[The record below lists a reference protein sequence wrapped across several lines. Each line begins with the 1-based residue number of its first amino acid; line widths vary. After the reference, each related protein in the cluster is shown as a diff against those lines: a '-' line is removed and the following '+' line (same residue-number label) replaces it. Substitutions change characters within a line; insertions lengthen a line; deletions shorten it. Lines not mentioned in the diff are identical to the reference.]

1 MLGEGGTAL
10 SKLRAAVRE
19 FQDSEDRE
27 IDLKGLRQVMDS
39 LEGTF
44 SSDTCRAQ
52 VTGTHLADGNATVV
66 TWASRICGMSAT
78 SVADRLCVGKQLES
92 LPKVAEALR
101 TGDIG
106 YQSASLL
113 CHLRDQL
120 GEKRGLFVED
130 EMLEHARNY
139 SVVHLRYLCRYA
151 RHVADPDGFFNEAE
165 ADFSRRRLD
174 ISQMGDGM
182 YVVDGILDPETGA
195 AFRTALESL
204 AKRLGP
210 DDDRSHKQRMADSLG
225 ELVHHAMD
233 EGRLPRRNGVKPHIN
248 LTTTLEGLLRWGP
261 RGEAAGGRPA
271 ADLEL
276 SLPISTRTLER
287 IACDSTISRVLLADS
302 MVIDVGRATRVVSAP
317 TRRALRARDHG
328 CRWPGCD
335 RKVDWSTPHHIVAWS
350 RGGPTHLSN
359 LVLLCYFHH
368 RLVHEGGWQVVQV
381 GREFRFVPPDHVV
394 FRRARA
400 PGLRWAA

>member
-10 SKLRAAVRE
+10 SKLSEAARE
-19 FQDSEDRE
+19 FQTSEDRE
-27 IDLKGLRQVMDS
+27 IDLKGLRQVIDS
-39 LEGTF
+39 LECTF
-44 SSDTCRAQ
+44 SADTRRAQ
-52 VTGTHLADGNATVV
+52 VTGEHRADGNATVV
-66 TWASRICGMSAT
+66 TWASRLCGMSAT

-92 LPKVAEALR
+92 LPKIADALR
-101 TGDIG
+101 TGEIS
-106 YQSASLL
+106 YQSTSVL

-120 GEKRGLFVED
+120 GDKSELFVED
-130 EMLEHARNY
+130 EMLEHARNH
-139 SVVHLRYLCRYA
+139 SVGALRYLCRYA

-165 ADFSRRRLD
+165 EDYTRRRLD

-182 YVVDGILDPETGA
+182 YAIDGILDPAAGA
-195 AFRTALESL
+195 TVRTALESL
-204 AKRLGP
+204 AKPLGA
-210 DDDRSHKQRMADSLG
+210 DDERSHKQRMADALG
-225 ELVHHAMD
+225 AAMDHAMD

-248 LTTTLEGLLRWGP
+248 LTTTLEGLKNEVG
-261 RGEAAGGRPA
+261 AAP

-287 IACDSTISRVLLADS
+287 IACDSSISRVLLADS

-317 TRRALRARDHG
+317 ARRALRTRDQG

-335 RKVDWSTPHHIVAWS
+335 RKTDWSSPHHIVAWS
-350 RGGPTHLSN
+350 RGGPTVLSN
-359 LVLLCYFHH
+359 LVSLCYFHH
-368 RLVHEGGWQVVQV
+368 RLVHEGGWQVVKV
-381 GREFRFVPPDHVV
+381 GREFRFVPPDRVV

>member
-1 MLGEGGTAL
+1 MLGEGGTPL
-10 SKLRAAVRE
+10 SKLLDAIRE
-19 FQDSEDRE
+19 FQAREDRRV
-27 IDLKGLRQVMDS
+27 DLKGLRVGIDA
-39 LEGTF
+39 LEGEF
-44 SSDTCRAQ
+44 SVETRASQ
-52 VTGTHLADGNATVV
+52 LSGDNLANGNPTVV
-66 TWASRICGMSAT
+66 TWASRLCGMSLT

-92 LPKVAEALR
+92 LPKIAEALR
-101 TGDIG
+101 TGEIS
-106 YQSASLL
+106 YQSTALL
-113 CHLRDQL
+113 CHLREQL
-120 GEKRGLFVED
+120 GEKRELFVED
-130 EMLEHARNY
+130 EMLEHARNL
-139 SVVHLRYLCRYA
+139 SVASLRYLCRYA

-165 ADFSRRRLD
+165 ADFTRRRLD

-182 YVVDGILDPETGA
+182 FCVDAILDPESGA
-195 AFRTALESL
+195 ALKTALESL

-210 DDDRSHKQRMADSLG
+210 DDDRSHKQRMADSVG

-248 LTTTLEGLLRWGP
+248 LTTTLEGVKSEVGAP
-261 RGEAAGGRPA
+261 P

-287 IACDSTISRVLLADS
+287 IACDCTMSRVLLADS

-350 RGGPTHLSN
+350 RGGPTLLSN

-368 RLVHEGGWQVVQV
+368 RLVHEGEWQVVKV
-381 GREFRFVPPDHVV
+381 GREFRFVPPDRVV
-394 FRRARA
+394 FRRARG
-400 PGLRWAA
+400 PGVRWAA

>member
-10 SKLRAAVRE
+10 SKLREAVGE
-19 FQDSEDRE
+19 FQDSEARQ
-27 IDLKGLRQVMDS
+27 IDLKGLRQVIDS
-39 LEGTF
+39 LECTF
-44 SSDTCRAQ
+44 SADARRAQ
-52 VTGTHLADGNATVV
+52 QSGTHLADGNATVV
-66 TWASRICGMSAT
+66 TWASRLCGMSAT
-78 SVADRLCVGKQLES
+78 STADRLCVGKELES
-92 LPKVAEALR
+92 LPKIAEALR
-101 TGDIG
+101 TGEIS
-106 YQSASLL
+106 YQSTSLL

-120 GEKRGLFVED
+120 GDKAELFVED
-130 EMLEHARNY
+130 EMLEHARNL
-139 SVVHLRYLCRYA
+139 SVGQLRYLCRYA
-151 RHVADPDGFFNEAE
+151 RHVADPDGFFNDAE
-165 ADFSRRRLD
+165 ADFSNRRLE

-182 YVVDGILDPETGA
+182 FCVDAILDPVAGA
-195 AFRTALESL
+195 AFKTALESL

-210 DDDRSHKQRMADSLG
+210 DDERSHKQRMADSVG
-225 ELVHHAMD
+225 ELVRHAMD
-233 EGRLPRRNGVKPHIN
+233 EGRLPRRHGVRPHIN
-248 LTTTLEGLLRWGP
+248 LTTTLEGIKNELGVP
-261 RGEAAGGRPA
+261 P

-317 TRRALRARDHG
+317 TRRALRARDCG

-350 RGGPTHLSN
+350 RGGPSNLPN

-368 RLVHEGGWQVVQV
+368 RLVHEGGWQVVKV
-381 GREFRFVPPDHVV
+381 GREFRFVPPDRVV

>member
-10 SKLRAAVRE
+10 AALQKAVRD
-19 FQDSEDRE
+19 FQAREDRR
-27 IDLKGLRQVMDS
+27 IDFKGLRVLIDA
-39 LEGTF
+39 LEAEF
-44 SSDTCRAQ
+44 SAEARSAQ
-52 VTGTHLADGNATVV
+52 LGRDNLVDGSATVV
-66 TWASRICGMSAT
+66 TWIGRLCGMSAT
-78 SVADRLCVGKQLES
+78 SVADRLCVGRELES
-92 LPKVAEALR
+92 LPRIAEALR
-101 TGDIG
+101 TGDIS
-106 YQSASLL
+106 YQSASVL

-120 GEKRGLFVED
+120 GDKRELFVED
-130 EMLEHARNY
+130 EMLEHARNL
-139 SVVHLRYLCRYA
+139 SVASLRYLCRYA

-165 ADFSRRRLD
+165 ADFTRRRLD

-182 YVVDGILDPETGA
+182 FCVDAILDPESGA
-195 AFRTALESL
+195 ALKTALESL

-210 DDDRSHKQRMADSLG
+210 DDDRSHKQRMADSVG

-248 LTTTLEGLLRWGP
+248 LTTTLEGIKNELGAP
-261 RGEAAGGRPA
+261 P

-276 SLPISTRTLER
+276 SLPISTRTLGR
-287 IACDSTISRVLLADS
+287 IACDSTMSRVLLADS
-302 MVIDVGRATRVVSAP
+302 MVIDVGRATRAVSAP

-335 RKVDWSTPHHIVAWS
+335 RQVNWSTPHHIDAWS
-350 RGGPTHLSN
+350 HGGPTKLHN

-368 RLVHEGGWQVVQV
+368 RLVHEGGWQVVQA
-381 GREFRFVPPDHVV
+381 GREFRFVPPDRVV

>member
-1 MLGEGGTAL
+1 MLGEGGTTLAEVEEVVGRFL
-10 SKLRAAVRE
+10 AR
-19 FQDSEDRE
+19 EDRRV
-27 IDLKGLRQVMDS
+27 DPKRLRVVIDS
-39 LEGTF
+39 LEGEAAAEA
-44 SSDTCRAQ
+44 RAAQ
-52 VTGTHLADGNATVV
+52 VAGDHLAAGNATVV
-66 TWASRICGMSAT
+66 NWLSRLCGMSASST
-78 SVADRLCVGKQLES
+78 ADRLCVGTQLES
-92 LPKVAEALR
+92 LPKIAEALR

-113 CHLRDQL
+113 CHLREQL
-120 GEKRGLFVED
+120 GDKRELFDED
-130 EMLEHARNY
+130 EMLGYARGH
-139 SVVHLRYLCRYA
+139 SVAALRYLCRYA

-165 ADFSRRRLD
+165 ADFTRRRLD

-182 YVVDGILDPETGA
+182 YVVDGILDPQTGA

-210 DDDRSHKQRMADSLG
+210 DDERSHKQRMADSLG

-233 EGRLPRRNGVKPHIN
+233 DGRLPRRNGVRPHIN
-248 LTTTLEGLLRWGP
+248 LTTTLEGLKNEPGV
-261 RGEAAGGRPA
+261 PA

-302 MVIDVGRATRVVSAP
+302 MIIDVGRATRVVSAP
-317 TRRALRARDHG
+317 TRRALRARDRG

-335 RKVDWSTPHHIVAWS
+335 RQVDWSTPHHIVAWA
-350 RGGPTHLSN
+350 RGGPTILSN

-368 RLVHEGGWQVVQV
+368 RLAHEGGWQVVQV
-381 GREFRFVPPDHVV
+381 GREFRFVPPDRVV
-394 FRRARA
+394 FRRTRS